1 MHVEK
6 QQHDKGSA
14 CKKCGRAPAHS
25 TQQCPARDETCHSCH
40 RRGHYARVCL
50 NRTVGE
56 IEAATGS
63 DSDEEAAYLGLV
75 NSQVP
80 DNGWVT
86 DLQINEQETKL
97 NL

>member
-1 MHVEK
+1 M
-6 QQHDKGSA
+6 
-14 CKKCGRAPAHS
+14 
-25 TQQCPARDETCHSCH
+25 
-40 RRGHYARVCL
+40 

-80 DNGWVT
+80 NNGWVT
-86 DLQINEQETKL
+86 DLKITSRKHN
-97 NL
+97 